1 MSRTNLSGKVPDGAR
16 GRIKGGRGGMR
27 GLNEMPCADSPLR
40 VDVDLIDAVEKR
52 DRAVSN

>member
-1 MSRTNLSGKVPDGAR
+1 MSRTNLSGKVPYGAR
-16 GRIKGGRGGMR
+16 GRIRRGRGGMR
-27 GLNEMPCADSPLR
+27 GLNDMPCADSPLR

>member
-1 MSRTNLSGKVPDGAR
+1 
-16 GRIKGGRGGMR
+16 MR
-27 GLNEMPCADSPLR
+27 GLSDMPCAGSPLR